1 MFTFNFTVFDA
12 DFIFSCWGISITFQ
26 NYIQTRI
33 FEIVFGDKPLFPAV
47 FPWLHLCLQKMLVL
61 AFSSPEPEISSLTL
75 FWKQSKRLLLNV
87 CVTFLMFFFFFSVT
101 FSTFQ
106 VVHVPHILV
115 FSPHLPPCL
124 KFEA

>member
-26 NYIQTRI
+26 YDIQTRI

-47 FPWLHLCLQKMLVL
+47 FPWPHLCLQKMLVL

-75 FWKQSKRLLLNV
+75 FWKQSK
-87 CVTFLMFFFFFSVT
+87 
-101 FSTFQ
+101 Q
-106 VVHVPHILV
+106 
-115 FSPHLPPCL
+115 
-124 KFEA
+124 